1 MGRYVMFNDADKYFT
16 FGYKVFEGIK
26 IVVKFTKIYFNGKLN
41 EFTIID
47 GKSTTM
53 TRHLTAEGQRIV

>member
-16 FGYKVFEGIK
+16 FGNTAFEGI
-26 IVVKFTKIYFNGKLN
+26 TTIYFNGKIA

-47 GKSTTM
+47 GKYNKT
-53 TRHLTAEGQRIV
+53 TRHLTAEG